1 MDIKSL
7 KIISNNL
14 PNTPGVYQFFDSKN
28 NIIYIGKAKNLK
40 KRVNSYF
47 SNKNHTGKT
56 NKLVNNISYIKHIL
70 VKTESDAFLLE
81 NNLIKKYKP
90 KYNIQLKDGKS
101 YPWICIKNERFPRL
115 FITRKLIH
123 DGSEYYGPYTSIK
136 TINTLLGLIKNLFP
150 IRTTNYNLSEKKIND
165 KRNKLS
171 LRLFRKNGHSIIL
184 GFNMKDVDKL
194 DETQLTENQYN
205 RNINSAKEILKG
217 KFGQSKLDMKKKMN
231 KYSKKIQ
238 YEKAQEIKEKL
249 IALEN
254 YQSKSTIVNPKIN
267 NVDVF
272 TIYSETDFAYIN
284 FLQIC
289 YGSIVRSYN
298 TEIKKKFEMDD
309 KEILEFAILEI
320 RSKFNSESKE
330 IYTNCKIN
338 LGQNIKVSLPKT
350 GDKKQIV
357 DLSLKNAKHFRINQL
372 QQRKQ
377 LDPVAHYQ
385 RILNQAKIDLKLD
398 KEPYHIECFDN
409 SNLHG
414 TNSTS
419 ACVVFKNAKPNK
431 KEYRHFNIKEV
442 IGSNDFAMMQEIVYR
457 RYYRLLKEKQSLPE
471 LVIIDGGKGQLS
483 SALNALIEL
492 KLDKKIALIGIA
504 KRLEEIYFPND
515 STPLYLD
522 KRSETLKLIQNLR
535 NEAHRFSLKHHRNKR
550 RSSLLTNELE
560 QINGIGEK
568 TILELLRH
576 FKSNKNISTA
586 KIKDLK
592 KVVGETRALLI
603 YNYYKSR

>member
-14 PNTPGVYQFFDSKN
+14 PSNPGVYQFFDSKN

-47 SNKNHTGKT
+47 SKQSHTGKT
-56 NKLVNNISYIKHIL
+56 NKLISNISFIKHIL
-70 VKTESDAFLLE
+70 VKTESDALLLE

-101 YPWICIKNERFPRL
+101 YPWMCIKNERFPRL

-136 TINTLLGLIKNLFP
+136 TIHTLLDLINNLFP
-150 IRTTNYNLSEKKIND
+150 IRLSNYNLTEKKIND
-165 KRNKLS
+165 NKNKLS
-171 LRLFRKNGHSIIL
+171 LRLFRRDGHSIIL
-184 GFNMKDVDKL
+184 GFNIEGVEKTNETKL
-194 DETQLTENQYN
+194 TETQYKK
-205 RNINSAKEILKG
+205 NIDLAREILKG
-217 KFGQSKLDMKKKMN
+217 KFSQFKIIMKKKMQQ
-231 KYSKKIQ
+231 YSKNMQ

-272 TIYSETDFAYIN
+272 TVYSEMDYAYIN

-298 TEIKKKFEMDD
+298 TEIKKKFEVDD
-309 KEILEFAILEI
+309 KEILKFAILEI

-338 LGQNIKVSLPKT
+338 LGKTLKLSLPKT
-350 GDKKQIV
+350 GDKKRIV

-377 LDPVAHYQ
+377 LDPEAHYQ
-385 RILNQAKIDLKLD
+385 RILNQAKTDLKLN

-409 SNLHG
+409 SNLQG
-414 TNSTS
+414 TNATS

-431 KEYRHFNIKEV
+431 KEYRYFNIKEV
-442 IGSNDFAMMQEIVYR
+442 IGPNDFAMMQEIVYR
-457 RYYRLLKEKQSLPE
+457 RYSRLLKEKQSLPE

-483 SALNALIEL
+483 SALKALIEL

-504 KRLEEIYFPND
+504 KRLEDIYFPNE
-515 STPLYLD
+515 SIPLYLD

-535 NEAHRFSLKHHRNKR
+535 NEAHRFSLKHHRKK
-550 RSSLLTNELE
+550 RSSSFLTNELE
-560 QINGIGEK
+560 QIKGIGEK
-568 TILELLRH
+568 TILDLLRH
-576 FKSNKNISTA
+576 FKSNRNISTA

-592 KVVGETRALLI
+592 KIVGEKRALLI

>member
-14 PNTPGVYQFFDSKN
+14 PSNPGVYQFFDSKN

-47 SNKNHTGKT
+47 SKQSHTGKT
-56 NKLVNNISYIKHIL
+56 NKLISNISFIKHIL
-70 VKTESDAFLLE
+70 VKTESDALLLE

-101 YPWICIKNERFPRL
+101 YPWMCIKNERFPRL

-136 TINTLLGLIKNLFP
+136 TIHTLLDLINNLFP
-150 IRTTNYNLSEKKIND
+150 IRLSNYNLTEKKIND
-165 KRNKLS
+165 NKNKLS
-171 LRLFRKNGHSIIL
+171 LRLFRRDGHSIIL
-184 GFNMKDVDKL
+184 GFNIEGVEKTNETKL
-194 DETQLTENQYN
+194 TETQYKK
-205 RNINSAKEILKG
+205 NIDLAREILKG
-217 KFGQSKLDMKKKMN
+217 KFSQFKIIMKKKMQQ
-231 KYSKKIQ
+231 YSKNMQ

-272 TIYSETDFAYIN
+272 TVYSEMDYAYIN

-298 TEIKKKFEMDD
+298 TEIKKKFEVDD

-338 LGQNIKVSLPKT
+338 LGKTLKLSLPKT
-350 GDKKQIV
+350 GDKKRIV

-377 LDPVAHYQ
+377 LDPEAHYQ
-385 RILNQAKIDLKLD
+385 RILNQAKTDLKLN

-409 SNLHG
+409 SNLQG
-414 TNSTS
+414 TNATS

-431 KEYRHFNIKEV
+431 KEYRYFNIKEV
-442 IGSNDFAMMQEIVYR
+442 IGPNDFAMMQEIVYR
-457 RYYRLLKEKQSLPE
+457 RYSRLLKEKQSLPE

-483 SALNALIEL
+483 SALKALIEL

-504 KRLEEIYFPND
+504 KRLEDIYFPNE
-515 STPLYLD
+515 SIPLYLD

-550 RSSLLTNELE
+550 SSSFLTNELE
-560 QINGIGEK
+560 QIKGIGEK
-568 TILELLRH
+568 TILDLLRH
-576 FKSNKNISTA
+576 FKSNRNISTA

-592 KVVGETRALLI
+592 KIVGGKRALLI

>member
-1 MDIKSL
+1 MDIKKL
-7 KIISNNL
+7 KYISNNL

-56 NKLVNNISYIKHIL
+56 NKLVNKISYIKHIL

-136 TINTLLGLIKNLFP
+136 TINTLLDLIKNLFP

-309 KEILEFAILEI
+309 KEILKFAILEI

-409 SNLHG
+409 SNLYG

-442 IGSNDFAMMQEIVYR
+442 IGSNDFATMQEIVYR

-492 KLDKKIALIGIA
+492 KLEKKIALIGIA

-550 RSSLLTNELE
+550 SSSLLRNELE

-568 TILELLRH
+568 TILSLLRY

>member
-14 PNTPGVYQFFDSKN
+14 PSNPGVYQFFDSKN

-47 SNKNHTGKT
+47 SKQSHTGKT
-56 NKLVNNISYIKHIL
+56 NKLISNISFIKHIL

-101 YPWICIKNERFPRL
+101 YPWMCIKNERFPRL

-136 TINTLLGLIKNLFP
+136 TIHTLLDLINNLFP
-150 IRTTNYNLSEKKIND
+150 IRLSNYNLTEKKIND
-165 KRNKLS
+165 NKNKLS
-171 LRLFRKNGHSIIL
+171 LRLFRRDGHSIIL
-184 GFNMKDVDKL
+184 GFNIEGVEKTNETKL
-194 DETQLTENQYN
+194 TETQYKK
-205 RNINSAKEILKG
+205 NIDLAREILKG
-217 KFGQSKLDMKKKMN
+217 KFSQFKIIMKKKMQQ
-231 KYSKKIQ
+231 YSKNMQ

-272 TIYSETDFAYIN
+272 TVYSEMDYAYIN

-298 TEIKKKFEMDD
+298 TEIKKKFEVDD

-338 LGQNIKVSLPKT
+338 LGKTLKLSLPKT
-350 GDKKQIV
+350 GDKKRIV

-377 LDPVAHYQ
+377 LDPEAHYQ
-385 RILNQAKIDLKLD
+385 RILNQAKTDLKLN

-409 SNLHG
+409 SNLQG
-414 TNSTS
+414 TNATS

-442 IGSNDFAMMQEIVYR
+442 IGPNDFAMMQEIVYR
-457 RYYRLLKEKQSLPE
+457 RYSRLLKEKQSLPE

-483 SALNALIEL
+483 SALKALIEL

-504 KRLEEIYFPND
+504 KRLEDIYFPNE
-515 STPLYLD
+515 SIPLYLD

-550 RSSLLTNELE
+550 SSSFLTNELE
-560 QINGIGEK
+560 QIKGIGEK
-568 TILELLRH
+568 TILDLLRH
-576 FKSNKNISTA
+576 FKSNRNISTA

-592 KVVGETRALLI
+592 KIVGGKRALLI
-603 YNYYKSR
+603 YNYYKPK

>member
-14 PNTPGVYQFFDSKN
+14 PSNPGVYQFFDSKN

-47 SNKNHTGKT
+47 SKQSHTGKT
-56 NKLVNNISYIKHIL
+56 NKLISNISFIKHIL

-101 YPWICIKNERFPRL
+101 YPWMCIKNERFPRL

-136 TINTLLGLIKNLFP
+136 TIHTLLDLINNLFP
-150 IRTTNYNLSEKKIND
+150 IRLSNYNLTEKKIND
-165 KRNKLS
+165 NKNKLS
-171 LRLFRKNGHSIIL
+171 LRLFRRDGHSIIL
-184 GFNMKDVDKL
+184 GFNIEGVEKTNETKL
-194 DETQLTENQYN
+194 TETQYKK
-205 RNINSAKEILKG
+205 NIDLAREILKG
-217 KFGQSKLDMKKKMN
+217 KFSQFKIIMKKKMQQ
-231 KYSKKIQ
+231 YSKNMQ

-272 TIYSETDFAYIN
+272 TVYSEMDYAYIN

-298 TEIKKKFEMDD
+298 TEIKKKFEVDD

-338 LGQNIKVSLPKT
+338 LGKTLKLSLPKT
-350 GDKKQIV
+350 GDKKRIV

-377 LDPVAHYQ
+377 LDPEAHYQ
-385 RILNQAKIDLKLD
+385 RILNQAKTDLKLN

-409 SNLHG
+409 SNLQG
-414 TNSTS
+414 TNATS

-431 KEYRHFNIKEV
+431 KEYRYFNIKEV
-442 IGSNDFAMMQEIVYR
+442 IGPNDFAMMQEIVYR
-457 RYYRLLKEKQSLPE
+457 RYSRLLKEKQSLPE

-483 SALNALIEL
+483 SALKALIEL

-504 KRLEEIYFPND
+504 KRLEDIYFPNE
-515 STPLYLD
+515 SIPLYLD

-550 RSSLLTNELE
+550 SSSFLTNELE
-560 QINGIGEK
+560 QIKGIGEK
-568 TILELLRH
+568 TILDLLRH
-576 FKSNKNISTA
+576 FKSNRNISTA

-592 KVVGETRALLI
+592 KIVGGKRALLI

>member
-14 PNTPGVYQFFDSKN
+14 PSNPGVYQFFDSKN

-47 SNKNHTGKT
+47 SKQSHTGKT
-56 NKLVNNISYIKHIL
+56 NKLISNISFIKHIL
-70 VKTESDAFLLE
+70 VKTESDALLLE

-101 YPWICIKNERFPRL
+101 YPWMCIKNERFPRL

-136 TINTLLGLIKNLFP
+136 TIHTLLDLINNLFP
-150 IRTTNYNLSEKKIND
+150 IRLSNYNLTEKKIND
-165 KRNKLS
+165 NKNKLS
-171 LRLFRKNGHSIIL
+171 LRLFRRDGHSIIL
-184 GFNMKDVDKL
+184 GFNIEGVEKTNETKL
-194 DETQLTENQYN
+194 TETQYKK
-205 RNINSAKEILKG
+205 NIDLAREILKG
-217 KFGQSKLDMKKKMN
+217 KFSQFKIIMKKKMQQ
-231 KYSKKIQ
+231 YSKNMQ

-272 TIYSETDFAYIN
+272 TVYSEMDYAYIN

-298 TEIKKKFEMDD
+298 TEIKKKFEVDD
-309 KEILEFAILEI
+309 KEILKFAILEI

-338 LGQNIKVSLPKT
+338 LGKTLKLSLPKT
-350 GDKKQIV
+350 GDKKRIV

-377 LDPVAHYQ
+377 LDPEAHYQ
-385 RILNQAKIDLKLD
+385 RILNQAKTDLKLN

-409 SNLHG
+409 SNLQG
-414 TNSTS
+414 TNATS

-442 IGSNDFAMMQEIVYR
+442 IGPNDFAMMQEIVYR
-457 RYYRLLKEKQSLPE
+457 RYSRLLKEKQSLPE

-483 SALNALIEL
+483 SALKALIEL

-504 KRLEEIYFPND
+504 KRLEDIYFPNE
-515 STPLYLD
+515 SIPLYLD

-550 RSSLLTNELE
+550 SSSFLTNELE
-560 QINGIGEK
+560 QIKGIGEK
-568 TILELLRH
+568 TILDLLRH
-576 FKSNKNISTA
+576 FKSNRNISTA

-592 KVVGETRALLI
+592 KIVGETRALLI

>member
-14 PNTPGVYQFFDSKN
+14 PSNPGVYQFFDSKN

-47 SNKNHTGKT
+47 SKQSHTGKT
-56 NKLVNNISYIKHIL
+56 NKLISNISFIKHIL
-70 VKTESDAFLLE
+70 VKTESDALLLE

-101 YPWICIKNERFPRL
+101 YPWMCIKNERFPRL

-136 TINTLLGLIKNLFP
+136 TIHTLLDLINNLFP
-150 IRTTNYNLSEKKIND
+150 IRLSNYNLTEKKIND
-165 KRNKLS
+165 NKNKLS
-171 LRLFRKNGHSIIL
+171 LRLFRRDGHSIIL
-184 GFNMKDVDKL
+184 GFNIEGVEKTNETKL
-194 DETQLTENQYN
+194 TETQYKK
-205 RNINSAKEILKG
+205 NIDLAREILKG
-217 KFGQSKLDMKKKMN
+217 KFSQFKIIMKKKMQQ
-231 KYSKKIQ
+231 YSKNMQ

-272 TIYSETDFAYIN
+272 TVYSETDYAYIN

-298 TEIKKKFEMDD
+298 TEIKKKFEVDD

-338 LGQNIKVSLPKT
+338 LGKTLKLSLPKT
-350 GDKKQIV
+350 GDKKRIV

-377 LDPVAHYQ
+377 LDPEAHYQ
-385 RILNQAKIDLKLD
+385 RILNQAKTDLKLN

-409 SNLHG
+409 SNLQG
-414 TNSTS
+414 TNATS

-431 KEYRHFNIKEV
+431 KEYRYFNIKEV
-442 IGSNDFAMMQEIVYR
+442 IGPNDFAMMQEIVYR
-457 RYYRLLKEKQSLPE
+457 RYSRLLKEKQSLPE

-483 SALNALIEL
+483 SALKALIEL

-504 KRLEEIYFPND
+504 KRLEDIYFPNE
-515 STPLYLD
+515 SIPLYLD

-550 RSSLLTNELE
+550 SSSFLTNELE
-560 QINGIGEK
+560 QIKGIGEK
-568 TILELLRH
+568 TILDLLRH
-576 FKSNKNISTA
+576 FKSNRNIATA

-592 KVVGETRALLI
+592 KIVGETRALLI

>member
-1 MDIKSL
+1 MDIKKL
-7 KIISNNL
+7 KYISNNL
-14 PNTPGVYQFFDSKN
+14 PNTPGVYQFFDSKD

-56 NKLVNNISYIKHIL
+56 NKLVNKISYIKHIL

-136 TINTLLGLIKNLFP
+136 TINTLLDLIKNLFP

-309 KEILEFAILEI
+309 KEILKFAILEI

-409 SNLHG
+409 SNLYG

-442 IGSNDFAMMQEIVYR
+442 IGSNDFATMQEIVYR

-492 KLDKKIALIGIA
+492 KLEKKIALIGIA

-550 RSSLLTNELE
+550 SSSLLRNELE

-568 TILELLRH
+568 TILSLLRY

>member
-14 PNTPGVYQFFDSKN
+14 PSNPGVYQFFDSKN

-47 SNKNHTGKT
+47 SKQSHTGKT
-56 NKLVNNISYIKHIL
+56 NKLISNISFIKHIL

-101 YPWICIKNERFPRL
+101 YPWMCIKNERFPRL

-136 TINTLLGLIKNLFP
+136 TIHTLLDLINNLFP
-150 IRTTNYNLSEKKIND
+150 IRLSNYNLTEKKIND
-165 KRNKLS
+165 NKNKLS
-171 LRLFRKNGHSIIL
+171 LRLFKRDGHSIIL
-184 GFNMKDVDKL
+184 GFNIEGVEKTNETKL
-194 DETQLTENQYN
+194 TETQYKK
-205 RNINSAKEILKG
+205 NIDLAREILKG
-217 KFGQSKLDMKKKMN
+217 KFSQFKIIMKKKMQQ
-231 KYSKKIQ
+231 YSKNMQ

-272 TIYSETDFAYIN
+272 TVYSEMDYAYIN

-298 TEIKKKFEMDD
+298 TEIKKKFEVDD

-338 LGQNIKVSLPKT
+338 LGKTLKLSLPKT
-350 GDKKQIV
+350 GDKKRIV

-377 LDPVAHYQ
+377 LDPEAHYQ
-385 RILNQAKIDLKLD
+385 RILNQAKTDLKLN

-409 SNLHG
+409 SNLQG
-414 TNSTS
+414 TNATS

-442 IGSNDFAMMQEIVYR
+442 IGPNDFAMMQEIVYR
-457 RYYRLLKEKQSLPE
+457 RYSRLLKEKQSLPE

-483 SALNALIEL
+483 SALKALIEL

-504 KRLEEIYFPND
+504 KRLEDIYFPNE
-515 STPLYLD
+515 SIPLYLD

-550 RSSLLTNELE
+550 SSSFLTNELE
-560 QINGIGEK
+560 QIKGIGEK
-568 TILELLRH
+568 TILDLLRH
-576 FKSNKNISTA
+576 FKSNRNISTA

-592 KVVGETRALLI
+592 KIVGGKRALLI
-603 YNYYKSR
+603 YNYYKPK

>member
-7 KIISNNL
+7 KIASNNL

-28 NIIYIGKAKNLK
+28 NIIYIGKAKSLK

-136 TINTLLGLIKNLFP
+136 TINTLLDLIKNLFP

-184 GFNMKDVDKL
+184 GFNTKDVDKS

-272 TIYSETDFAYIN
+272 TIYSDTDFAYIN

-309 KEILEFAILEI
+309 KKILEFAILEI

-338 LGQNIKVSLPKT
+338 LGKNIKVSLPKT

-483 SALNALIEL
+483 SALNALNAL

-515 STPLYLD
+515 SIPLYLD

-568 TILELLRH
+568 TILDLLRY

>member
-136 TINTLLGLIKNLFP
+136 TINILLDLIKNLFP

-184 GFNMKDVDKL
+184 GFNMEDVDKS

-377 LDPVAHYQ
+377 LDPEAHYQ

-457 RYYRLLKEKQSLPE
+457 RYYRLLKEKQSLPG

-535 NEAHRFSLKHHRNKR
+535 NEAHRFSLNHHRNKR
-550 RSSLLTNELE
+550 SSSLLTNELE

-568 TILELLRH
+568 TILDLLRH

-592 KVVGETRALLI
+592 KIIGETRALLI

>member
-1 MDIKSL
+1 M
-7 KIISNNL
+7 
-14 PNTPGVYQFFDSKN
+14 
-28 NIIYIGKAKNLK
+28 
-40 KRVNSYF
+40 
-47 SNKNHTGKT
+47 
-56 NKLVNNISYIKHIL
+56 
-70 VKTESDAFLLE
+70 
-81 NNLIKKYKP
+81 
-90 KYNIQLKDGKS
+90 
-101 YPWICIKNERFPRL
+101 CIKNERFPRL

-136 TINTLLGLIKNLFP
+136 TINTLLDLINNLFP
-150 IRTTNYNLSEKKIND
+150 IRLSNYNLTEKKIND
-165 KRNKLS
+165 KKNKLS
-171 LRLFRKNGHSIIL
+171 LRLFKKNGHSIIL
-184 GFNMKDVDKL
+184 GFYIEGVEKTNETKL
-194 DETQLTENQYN
+194 IETQYKK
-205 RNINSAKEILKG
+205 NIDLAREILKG
-217 KFGQSKLDMKKKMN
+217 KFSQFKYAMKKKMQQ
-231 KYSKKIQ
+231 YSKNMQ

-272 TIYSETDFAYIN
+272 TVYSETDYAYIN

-298 TEIKKKFEMDD
+298 TEIKKKFEVDD

-338 LGQNIKVSLPKT
+338 LGKNIKVSLPKT

-357 DLSLKNAKHFRINQL
+357 DLSLKNVKHFRINQL

-377 LDPVAHYQ
+377 LDPEAHYQ
-385 RILNQAKIDLKLD
+385 RILNQAKIDLKLN

-414 TNSTS
+414 TNATS

-442 IGSNDFAMMQEIVYR
+442 IGPNDFAMMQEVVYR
-457 RYYRLLKEKQSLPE
+457 RYSRLLKEKQSLPE
-471 LVIIDGGKGQLS
+471 LAIIDGGKGQLS

-504 KRLEEIYFPND
+504 KRLEEIYFPN
-515 STPLYLD
+515 
-522 KRSETLKLIQNLR
+522 
-535 NEAHRFSLKHHRNKR
+535 
-550 RSSLLTNELE
+550 E
-560 QINGIGEK
+560 QIKGVGEK
-568 TILELLRH
+568 TILDLLRH
-576 FKSNKNISTA
+576 FKSNRNISTA

-592 KVVGETRALLI
+592 KIIGDKRALLI

>member
-14 PNTPGVYQFFDSKN
+14 PSNPGVYQFFDSKN

-47 SNKNHTGKT
+47 SKQSHTGKT
-56 NKLVNNISYIKHIL
+56 NKLISNISFIKHIL

-101 YPWICIKNERFPRL
+101 YPWMCIKNERFPRL

-136 TINTLLGLIKNLFP
+136 TIHTLLDLINNLFP
-150 IRTTNYNLSEKKIND
+150 IRLSNYNLTEKKIND
-165 KRNKLS
+165 NKNKLS
-171 LRLFRKNGHSIIL
+171 LRLFRRDGHSIIL
-184 GFNMKDVDKL
+184 GFNIEGVEKTNETKL
-194 DETQLTENQYN
+194 TETQYKK
-205 RNINSAKEILKG
+205 NIDLAREILKG
-217 KFGQSKLDMKKKMN
+217 KFSQFKIIMKKKMQQ
-231 KYSKKIQ
+231 YSKNMQ

-267 NVDVF
+267 NVDIF
-272 TIYSETDFAYIN
+272 TVYSEMDYAYIN

-298 TEIKKKFEMDD
+298 TEIKKKFEVDD

-338 LGQNIKVSLPKT
+338 LGKTLKLSLPKT
-350 GDKKQIV
+350 GDKKRIV

-377 LDPVAHYQ
+377 LDPEAHYQ
-385 RILNQAKIDLKLD
+385 RILNQAKTDLKLN

-409 SNLHG
+409 SNLQG
-414 TNSTS
+414 TNATS

-442 IGSNDFAMMQEIVYR
+442 IGPNDFAMMQEIVYR
-457 RYYRLLKEKQSLPE
+457 RYSRLLKEKQSLPE

-483 SALNALIEL
+483 SALKALIEL

-504 KRLEEIYFPND
+504 KRLEDIYFPNE
-515 STPLYLD
+515 SIPLYLD

-550 RSSLLTNELE
+550 SSSFLTNELE
-560 QINGIGEK
+560 QIKGIGEK
-568 TILELLRH
+568 TILDLLRH
-576 FKSNKNISTA
+576 FKSNRNISTA

-592 KVVGETRALLI
+592 KIVGETRALLI

>member
-40 KRVNSYF
+40 KRVKSYF

-272 TIYSETDFAYIN
+272 TIYSEIDFAYIN

-504 KRLEEIYFPND
+504 KRLEKIYFPND

-568 TILELLRH
+568 TILELLRY

>member
-1 MDIKSL
+1 MDIKKL
-7 KIISNNL
+7 KYISNNL

-56 NKLVNNISYIKHIL
+56 NKLVNKISYIKHIL

-136 TINTLLGLIKNLFP
+136 TINTLLDLIKNLFP

-309 KEILEFAILEI
+309 KEILKFAILEI

-409 SNLHG
+409 SNLYG
-414 TNSTS
+414 TNATS

-442 IGSNDFAMMQEIVYR
+442 IGSNDFATMQEIVYR

-550 RSSLLTNELE
+550 SSSLLRNELE

-568 TILELLRH
+568 TILSLLRY

>member
-56 NKLVNNISYIKHIL
+56 NKLVNKISYIKHIL

-136 TINTLLGLIKNLFP
+136 TINTLLDLIKNLFP

-309 KEILEFAILEI
+309 KEILKFAILEI

-504 KRLEEIYFPND
+504 KRLEKIYFPND

-568 TILELLRH
+568 TILDLLRY

>member
-14 PNTPGVYQFFDSKN
+14 PSNPGVYQFFDSKN

-47 SNKNHTGKT
+47 SKQSHTGKT
-56 NKLVNNISYIKHIL
+56 NKLISNISFIKHIL
-70 VKTESDAFLLE
+70 VKTESDALLLE

-101 YPWICIKNERFPRL
+101 YPWMCIKNERFPRL

-136 TINTLLGLIKNLFP
+136 TIHTLLDLINNLFP
-150 IRTTNYNLSEKKIND
+150 IRLSNYNLTEKKIND
-165 KRNKLS
+165 NKNKLS
-171 LRLFRKNGHSIIL
+171 LRLFRRDGHSIIL
-184 GFNMKDVDKL
+184 GFNIEGVEKTNETKL
-194 DETQLTENQYN
+194 TETQYKK
-205 RNINSAKEILKG
+205 NIDLAREILKG
-217 KFGQSKLDMKKKMN
+217 KFSQFKIIMKKKMQQ
-231 KYSKKIQ
+231 YSKNMQ

-272 TIYSETDFAYIN
+272 TVYSEMDYAYIN

-298 TEIKKKFEMDD
+298 TEIKKKFEVDD
-309 KEILEFAILEI
+309 KEILKFAILEI

-338 LGQNIKVSLPKT
+338 LGKTLKLSLPKT
-350 GDKKQIV
+350 GDKKRIV

-377 LDPVAHYQ
+377 LDPEAHYQ
-385 RILNQAKIDLKLD
+385 RILNQAKTDLKLN

-409 SNLHG
+409 SNLQG
-414 TNSTS
+414 TNATS

-431 KEYRHFNIKEV
+431 KEYRYFNIKEV
-442 IGSNDFAMMQEIVYR
+442 IGPNDFAMMQEIVYR
-457 RYYRLLKEKQSLPE
+457 RYSRLLKEKQSLPE

-483 SALNALIEL
+483 SALKALIEL

-504 KRLEEIYFPND
+504 KRLEDIYFPNE
-515 STPLYLD
+515 SIPLYLD

-535 NEAHRFSLKHHRNKR
+535 NEAHRFSLKHHRKK
-550 RSSLLTNELE
+550 RSSSFLTNELE
-560 QINGIGEK
+560 QIKGIGEK
-568 TILELLRH
+568 TILDLLRH
-576 FKSNKNISTA
+576 FKSNRNISTA

-592 KVVGETRALLI
+592 KIVGETRALLI

>member
-14 PNTPGVYQFFDSKN
+14 PSNPGVYQFFDSKN

-47 SNKNHTGKT
+47 SKQSHTGKT
-56 NKLVNNISYIKHIL
+56 NKLISNISFIKHIL
-70 VKTESDAFLLE
+70 VKTESDALLLE

-101 YPWICIKNERFPRL
+101 YPWMCIKNERFPRL

-136 TINTLLGLIKNLFP
+136 TIHTLLDLINNLFP
-150 IRTTNYNLSEKKIND
+150 IRLSNYNLTEKKIND
-165 KRNKLS
+165 NKNKLS
-171 LRLFRKNGHSIIL
+171 LRLFRRDGHSIIL
-184 GFNMKDVDKL
+184 GFNIEGVEKTNETKL
-194 DETQLTENQYN
+194 TETQYKK
-205 RNINSAKEILKG
+205 NIDLAREILKG
-217 KFGQSKLDMKKKMN
+217 KFSQFKIIMKKKMQQ
-231 KYSKKIQ
+231 YSKNMQ

-272 TIYSETDFAYIN
+272 TVYSEMDYAYIN

-298 TEIKKKFEMDD
+298 TEIKKKFEVDD
-309 KEILEFAILEI
+309 KEILKFAILEI

-338 LGQNIKVSLPKT
+338 LGKTLKLSLPKT
-350 GDKKQIV
+350 GDKKRIV

-377 LDPVAHYQ
+377 LDPEAHYQ
-385 RILNQAKIDLKLD
+385 RILNQAKTDLKLN

-409 SNLHG
+409 SNLQG
-414 TNSTS
+414 TNATS

-431 KEYRHFNIKEV
+431 KEYRYFNIKEV
-442 IGSNDFAMMQEIVYR
+442 IGPNDFAMMQEIVYR
-457 RYYRLLKEKQSLPE
+457 RYSRLLKEKQSLPE

-483 SALNALIEL
+483 SALKALIEL

-504 KRLEEIYFPND
+504 KRLEDIYFPNE
-515 STPLYLD
+515 SIPLYLD

-550 RSSLLTNELE
+550 SSSFLTNELE
-560 QINGIGEK
+560 QIKGIGEK
-568 TILELLRH
+568 TILDLLRH
-576 FKSNKNISTA
+576 FKSNRNISTA

-592 KVVGETRALLI
+592 KIVGETRALLI

>member
-14 PNTPGVYQFFDSKN
+14 PSNPGVYQFFDSKN

-47 SNKNHTGKT
+47 SKQSHTGKT
-56 NKLVNNISYIKHIL
+56 NKLISNISFIKHIL
-70 VKTESDAFLLE
+70 VKTESDALLLE

-101 YPWICIKNERFPRL
+101 YPWMCIKNERFPRL

-136 TINTLLGLIKNLFP
+136 TIHTLLDLINNLFP
-150 IRTTNYNLSEKKIND
+150 IRLSNYNLTEKKIND
-165 KRNKLS
+165 NKNKLS
-171 LRLFRKNGHSIIL
+171 LRLFRRDGHSIIL
-184 GFNMKDVDKL
+184 GFNIEGVEKTNETKL
-194 DETQLTENQYN
+194 TETQYKK
-205 RNINSAKEILKG
+205 NIDLAREILKG
-217 KFGQSKLDMKKKMN
+217 KFSQFKIIMKKKMQQ
-231 KYSKKIQ
+231 YSKNMQ

-272 TIYSETDFAYIN
+272 TVYSEMDYAYIN

-298 TEIKKKFEMDD
+298 TEIKKKFEVDD
-309 KEILEFAILEI
+309 KEILKFAILEI

-338 LGQNIKVSLPKT
+338 LGKTLKLSLPKT
-350 GDKKQIV
+350 GDKKRIV

-377 LDPVAHYQ
+377 LDPEAHYQ
-385 RILNQAKIDLKLD
+385 RILNQAKTDLKLN

-409 SNLHG
+409 SNLQG
-414 TNSTS
+414 TNATS

-431 KEYRHFNIKEV
+431 KEYRYFNIKEV
-442 IGSNDFAMMQEIVYR
+442 IGPNDFAMMQEIVYR
-457 RYYRLLKEKQSLPE
+457 RYSRLLKEKQSLPE
-471 LVIIDGGKGQLS
+471 LAIIDGGKGQLS

-515 STPLYLD
+515 SIPLYLD

-550 RSSLLTNELE
+550 GSSFLTNELE
-560 QINGIGEK
+560 QIKGIGEK
-568 TILELLRH
+568 TILDLLRH
-576 FKSNKNISTA
+576 FKSNRNISTA

-592 KVVGETRALLI
+592 KIIGDKRALLI

>member
-14 PNTPGVYQFFDSKN
+14 PNIPGVYQFFDSKN

-136 TINTLLGLIKNLFP
+136 TINTLLDLIKNLFP

-309 KEILEFAILEI
+309 KEILKFAILEI

-504 KRLEEIYFPND
+504 KRLEKIYFPND

-568 TILELLRH
+568 TILSLLRY

>member
-40 KRVNSYF
+40 KRVKSYF

>member
-1 MDIKSL
+1 
-7 KIISNNL
+7 
-14 PNTPGVYQFFDSKN
+14 
-28 NIIYIGKAKNLK
+28 
-40 KRVNSYF
+40 
-47 SNKNHTGKT
+47 
-56 NKLVNNISYIKHIL
+56 
-70 VKTESDAFLLE
+70 
-81 NNLIKKYKP
+81 
-90 KYNIQLKDGKS
+90 
-101 YPWICIKNERFPRL
+101 
-115 FITRKLIH
+115 
-123 DGSEYYGPYTSIK
+123 
-136 TINTLLGLIKNLFP
+136 
-150 IRTTNYNLSEKKIND
+150 
-165 KRNKLS
+165 
-171 LRLFRKNGHSIIL
+171 
-184 GFNMKDVDKL
+184 
-194 DETQLTENQYN
+194 
-205 RNINSAKEILKG
+205 
-217 KFGQSKLDMKKKMN
+217 MN

-272 TIYSETDFAYIN
+272 TIYSEIDFAYIN